1 MSLVRFWSVVAF
13 VVTTG
18 SAIAG
23 ESATSDV
30 PSSVA
35 YERVECFG
43 RCPSY
48 KVAISSDG
56 TVKYNGG
63 KNVVLIGPATKKVP
77 PSQVAPLFQKIQ
89 ELNFMMLDGKSD
101 GRKMKENGDVIG
113 PIPADFPSYF
123 LTVVQDGRSKKVGG
137 VPGEPYVE
145 RDLPDLIIEV
155 AGVAEWVKSTNPF
168 EGRAPKE
175 MSTRPNSPAST
186 ATLPAPAP
194 KEAAQPSAPKK

>member
-1 MSLVRFWSVVAF
+1 MSPVRFWSVLAF
-13 VVTTG
+13 VATAGV
-18 SAIAG
+18 ALAG

-30 PSSVA
+30 PSSVT

-56 TVKYNGG
+56 TVTYNGG
-63 KNVVLIGPATKKVP
+63 KNVVLTGPATKKVP
-77 PSQVAPLFQKIQ
+77 PSQVAPLFQKIK
-89 ELNFMMLDGKSD
+89 ELNFMMIDGTSD

-123 LTVVQDGRSKKVGG
+123 LTVAQDGRSKKVGG
-137 VPGEPYVE
+137 VPGEPYIE

-155 AGVAEWVKSTNPF
+155 TGIAEWVKSTAVQ
-168 EGRAPKE
+168 R
-175 MSTRPNSPAST
+175 T
-186 ATLPAPAP
+186 PAP
-194 KEAAQPSAPKK
+194 KEAVQPSAPKK

>member
-1 MSLVRFWSVVAF
+1 MSLVRFCSVVAF

-18 SAIAG
+18 TAMAG

-35 YERVECFG
+35 YERVRCFG

-48 KVAISSDG
+48 KVTISSDG
-56 TVKYNGG
+56 TVTYDGQG
-63 KNVVLIGPATKKVP
+63 NVVLMGPATKKVP
-77 PSQVAPLFQKIQ
+77 PSQVAPLFQKIR

-101 GRKMKENGDVIG
+101 GRKMKDNGDVFG

-123 LTVVQDGRSKKVGG
+123 ITVVQDGRSKKVGG

-155 AGVAEWVKSTNPF
+155 AGIAEWVKSTNPF
-168 EGRAPKE
+168 EGRSPKE
-175 MSTRPNSPAST
+175 VSPRPS
-186 ATLPAPAP
+186 
-194 KEAAQPSAPKK
+194 